1 MSTAGDRRWRA
12 GAVRARRT
20 LGFGAILA
28 IVVAAA
34 CSHKMPKMPSMP
46 AIRRAAAD
54 TAWPAGLLDT
64 IRRVA
69 VVDSFSQPEAVRYD
83 SLQDVYFVANFGP
96 GDAGT
101 DDNNGFISRMKP
113 DGSID
118 RMRFI
123 AGGENGATLH
133 APRGMTIVGDTLWVA
148 DNNAVRGFDRRS
160 GNPVGTVDISR
171 LGPGFLNDI
180 AASPD
185 GALYV
190 TDTPRNRVYRIV
202 NRVPTL
208 AIEDT
213 ALGQPNGIAWDQWNA
228 RFIIVPY
235 DGRHALSA
243 WSEGNPLAPFAA
255 DSGGKFDG
263 IEVLGPNE
271 LLVASQAD
279 TSLHVFLSGQGHAVV
294 RTSGRPADLAVDTKR
309 MRAAVP
315 FIALN
320 RVEIWQLPRP

>member
-1 MSTAGDRRWRA
+1 MV
-12 GAVRARRT
+12 GAVA
-20 LGFGAILA
+20 
-28 IVVAAA
+28 VA

-46 AIRRAAAD
+46 AIRRAQGD

-64 IRRVA
+64 ARKLA
-69 VVDSFSQPEAVRYD
+69 VVDSFTQPEAVRYD
-83 SLQDVYFVANFGP
+83 PDQDVYFVANFGP
-96 GDAGT
+96 GDGGA
-101 DDNNGFISRMKP
+101 DDDNGFISRMKP
-113 DGSID
+113 DGGIE
-118 RMRFI
+118 RLRFI

-133 APRGMTIVGDTLWVA
+133 APRGMVIVGDTLWVA
-148 DNNAVRGFDRRS
+148 DNNAVRGFNRRS
-160 GNPVGTVDISR
+160 GAPVGTVDIST

-180 AASPD
+180 ASSPT

-202 NRVPTL
+202 NRVVTI
-208 AIEDT
+208 AVEDT
-213 ALGQPNGIAWDQWNA
+213 ALGMPNGIAWDQWNA
-228 RFIIVPY
+228 RYIIVPY

-243 WSEGNPLAPFAA
+243 WSEGNPLTPFAA

-279 TSLHVFLSGQGHAVV
+279 TSLHVFLSGQGHAVI

-320 RVEIWQLPRP
+320 RVEIWQLPRVTR